1 MSLTV
6 QAFRNAFPAFPA
18 EAFPDGIVFIR
29 LTLADKF
36 FSPSV
41 WTDDDVRNHV
51 MGLYVAHFLTVA
63 GSKASGGSGREGS
76 SIGLVASKSVDGAS
90 ISYDNATTAQEGAGF
105 WNASIYGREL
115 YQLMQLF
122 GAGARQI

>member
-1 MSLTV
+1 
-6 QAFRNAFPAFPA
+6 
-18 EAFPDGIVFIR
+18 
-29 LTLADKF
+29 
-36 FSPSV
+36 
-41 WTDDDVRNHV
+41 
-51 MGLYVAHFLTVA
+51 
-63 GSKASGGSGREGS
+63 
-76 SIGLVASKSVDGAS
+76 VASKSVDGAS

>member
-1 MSLTV
+1 MALTI
-6 QAFRNAFPAFPA
+6 QSFRSAFPAFPA
-18 EAFPDGIVFIR
+18 ASFPDAIVTIR
-29 LTLADKF
+29 INLSEKF
-36 FSPSV
+36 FSPQV
-41 WTDDDVRNHV
+41 WTDVVVRDHV

-63 GSKASGGSGREGS
+63 GSKASGGSGSGGS
-76 SIGLVASKSVDGAS
+76 AIGLVASKSVDGAS
-90 ISYDNATTAQEGAGF
+90 ISYDNGTTAQEGAGF